1 MSKVYDLGQIRVRAL
16 RDVSLRIETGDLVA
30 IMGSSGS
37 GKSTLMNILGCLD
50 VPTTGR
56 YLIDGIDVSRMD
68 EDDLSDLRNRKIGFV
83 FQSFNLVARTSAL
96 VNVELPL
103 AYAGLRGAAR
113 RKRAE
118 QALRSV
124 GMGHR
129 LEHQPSELSGG
140 QQQRVA
146 VARAIVTN
154 PALILADEPT
164 GNLDSHS
171 TEDVLAIFARLND
184 EGRTVVLITHEP
196 DVAEQSK
203 RVVRLSDGRIVEDQR
218 TLGVHDPPPLV
229 RSQKSAH
236 APIRPGAVEAR
247 DMIGPEM
254 LRIAWSGIT
263 ANKLRSGLTI
273 LGMTIGVA
281 SVIVLIAVGNGS
293 SKAVQSTIQS
303 LGTNVLVVQPTGAFR
318 GGARANTANTV
329 SLTKADAEALQNPS
343 LAPDVK
349 NASPVV
355 DAGDVS
361 LTYNGTSFEPSSFL
375 GTTPSYLTAHS
386 YKLAEGAAF
395 TAEDVSK
402 HRRVAVIGQEV
413 VQELFA
419 GASAVGQNIKVN
431 GSNYEVVGVLAKKG
445 TNGTTNED
453 DVVMAPITT
462 VQDSLT
468 GTGPIDSITVQ
479 ATSESS
485 LDAAEAEVT
494 TILEERHRI
503 KDTSEPGFSVLN
515 QGSLLET
522 SSSTS
527 SVFTTLL
534 GEVAAISLLVGGIG
548 VMNIMLVSVTER
560 TREIGIRK
568 AVGARRADILTQFLT
583 EAVLVSVFGGV
594 IGVLVGVIGSQ
605 FEIAGVHP
613 EIATYSI
620 FLAFGAALAS
630 GLFFGTYPAA
640 RAARLRPIEAL
651 RFE

>member
-1 MSKVYDLGQIRVRAL
+1 
-16 RDVSLRIETGDLVA
+16 
-30 IMGSSGS
+30 
-37 GKSTLMNILGCLD
+37 
-50 VPTTGR
+50 
-56 YLIDGIDVSRMD
+56 
-68 EDDLSDLRNRKIGFV
+68 
-83 FQSFNLVARTSAL
+83 
-96 VNVELPL
+96 
-103 AYAGLRGAAR
+103 
-113 RKRAE
+113 
-118 QALRSV
+118 
-124 GMGHR
+124 
-129 LEHQPSELSGG
+129 
-140 QQQRVA
+140 
-146 VARAIVTN
+146 
-154 PALILADEPT
+154 
-164 GNLDSHS
+164 
-171 TEDVLAIFARLND
+171 
-184 EGRTVVLITHEP
+184 
-196 DVAEQSK
+196 
-203 RVVRLSDGRIVEDQR
+203 
-218 TLGVHDPPPLV
+218 
-229 RSQKSAH
+229 
-236 APIRPGAVEAR
+236 
-247 DMIGPEM
+247 MIGVEM
-254 LRIAWSGIT
+254 LRIAWSGIA

-303 LGTNVLVVQPTGAFR
+303 LGTNVLVVQGSGGFR
-318 GGARANTANTV
+318 GGPRASTAGSTV

-349 NASPVV
+349 SASPVV
-355 DAGDVS
+355 DAGNVS
-361 LTYNGTSFEPSSFL
+361 LVYDGTSFEPSTFV

-386 YKLAEGAAF
+386 YKPAAGAAF
-395 TAEDVSK
+395 TAEDLSK

-419 GASAVGQNIKVN
+419 GQNAVGQNMKVN

-462 VQDSLT
+462 VQDQLT
-468 GTGPIDSITVQ
+468 GLGPIDSITVQ
-479 ATSESS
+479 AKTESS
-485 LDAAEAEVT
+485 LNAAEAEVT
-494 TILEERHRI
+494 TIIEERHHI
-503 KDTSEPGFSVLN
+503 KNTAEPGFTVLN

-527 SVFTTLL
+527 NVFTTLL

-568 AVGARRADILTQFLT
+568 AIGARRSDILTQFLA
-583 EAVLVSVFGGV
+583 EAVLVSLFGG
-594 IGVLVGVIGSQ
+594 IAGVLVGVIGSQ

-620 FLAFGAALAS
+620 FLAFGAAALS

-640 RAARLRPIEAL
+640 RAARLRPIDAL

>member
-1 MSKVYDLGQIRVRAL
+1 
-16 RDVSLRIETGDLVA
+16 
-30 IMGSSGS
+30 
-37 GKSTLMNILGCLD
+37 
-50 VPTTGR
+50 
-56 YLIDGIDVSRMD
+56 
-68 EDDLSDLRNRKIGFV
+68 
-83 FQSFNLVARTSAL
+83 
-96 VNVELPL
+96 
-103 AYAGLRGAAR
+103 
-113 RKRAE
+113 
-118 QALRSV
+118 
-124 GMGHR
+124 
-129 LEHQPSELSGG
+129 
-140 QQQRVA
+140 
-146 VARAIVTN
+146 
-154 PALILADEPT
+154 
-164 GNLDSHS
+164 
-171 TEDVLAIFARLND
+171 
-184 EGRTVVLITHEP
+184 
-196 DVAEQSK
+196 
-203 RVVRLSDGRIVEDQR
+203 
-218 TLGVHDPPPLV
+218 
-229 RSQKSAH
+229 
-236 APIRPGAVEAR
+236 
-247 DMIGPEM
+247 MIGPEM

-303 LGTNVLVVQPTGAFR
+303 LGTNVLVVQTSGGFR
-318 GGARANTANTV
+318 FGARASTTASI
-329 SLTKADAEALQNPS
+329 SLTKQDAEALQNPS

-349 NASPVV
+349 SASPVV
-355 DAGDVS
+355 DATAVKLVYG
-361 LTYNGTSFEPSSFL
+361 GTSYEPSSFV
-375 GTTPSYLTAHS
+375 GTTPSYLTAHT
-386 YKLAEGAAF
+386 YKIQEGAAF

-402 HRRVAVIGQEV
+402 NRRVAVIGQTV

-419 GASAVGQNIKVN
+419 GGSAVGQNMKVD

-462 VQDSLT
+462 VQHSLT
-468 GTGPIDSITVQ
+468 GAGPIGSITVQ
-479 ATSESS
+479 AKSESS
-485 LDAAEAEVT
+485 LNAAEAEVT
-494 TILEERHRI
+494 TILEERHKV

-568 AVGARRADILTQFLT
+568 AVGARRSDILTQFLT
-583 EAVLVSVFGGV
+583 EAMLVSLFGG
-594 IGVLVGVIGSQ
+594 IAGVAVGVIGSQ

-640 RAARLRPIEAL
+640 RAAHLRPIEAL

>member
-1 MSKVYDLGQIRVRAL
+1 V
-16 RDVSLRIETGDLVA
+16 
-30 IMGSSGS
+30 
-37 GKSTLMNILGCLD
+37 
-50 VPTTGR
+50 
-56 YLIDGIDVSRMD
+56 
-68 EDDLSDLRNRKIGFV
+68 IG
-83 FQSFNLVARTSAL
+83 A
-96 VNVELPL
+96 
-103 AYAGLRGAAR
+103 
-113 RKRAE
+113 
-118 QALRSV
+118 
-124 GMGHR
+124 
-129 LEHQPSELSGG
+129 
-140 QQQRVA
+140 
-146 VARAIVTN
+146 
-154 PALILADEPT
+154 
-164 GNLDSHS
+164 
-171 TEDVLAIFARLND
+171 
-184 EGRTVVLITHEP
+184 
-196 DVAEQSK
+196 
-203 RVVRLSDGRIVEDQR
+203 
-218 TLGVHDPPPLV
+218 
-229 RSQKSAH
+229 
-236 APIRPGAVEAR
+236 
-247 DMIGPEM
+247 EM

-303 LGTNVLVVQPTGAFR
+303 LGTNVLVVQASGGFR
-318 GGARANTANTV
+318 FGARASTAATV
-329 SLTKADAEALQNPS
+329 SLTKQDAEALQSPS

-349 NASPVV
+349 SASPVV
-355 DAGDVS
+355 DASEVKLVFD
-361 LTYNGTSFEPSSFL
+361 GTSFEPSSFV
-375 GTTPSYLTAHS
+375 GTTPSYLTAHT
-386 YKLAEGAAF
+386 YKIAEGASF
-395 TAEDVSK
+395 TAEDVGK

-419 GASAVGQNIKVN
+419 GQSAVGQNMKVN

-479 ATSESS
+479 AKSESS
-485 LDAAEAEVT
+485 LNAAEAEVS
-494 TILEERHRI
+494 TILEERHHI
-503 KDTSEPGFSVLN
+503 KDTAEPGFSVLN

-568 AVGARRADILTQFLT
+568 AVGARRSDILTQFLT
-583 EAVLVSVFGGV
+583 EAMLVSLFGG
-594 IGVLVGVIGSQ
+594 IAGVLVGVIGSQ